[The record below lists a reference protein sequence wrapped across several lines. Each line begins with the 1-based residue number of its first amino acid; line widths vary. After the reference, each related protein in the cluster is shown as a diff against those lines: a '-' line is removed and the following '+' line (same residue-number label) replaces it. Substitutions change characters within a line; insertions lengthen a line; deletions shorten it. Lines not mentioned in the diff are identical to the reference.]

1 MSVRPLAEGSSVVVI
16 DDDVMDASSITHPLQ
31 DAGFRT
37 EMITEF
43 TSGQDAD
50 AFLASLG
57 DRYDAVVCDHIL
69 GGRGNARFTGAE
81 LVCKANQRVG
91 RPLPAVLISSHVNTD
106 QNGAI
111 LRWRE
116 GIPSVVDK
124 SDASDAVV
132 DALRYTLDELAGN
145 LARERRAF
153 ATPIEVLAVR
163 SEGEEPQAKV
173 VVVGWK
179 IDSSV
184 WMPLRPIEKSTG
196 LRPEELP
203 GRWLEAEVNCY
214 AKEASDLFYRNIVLA
229 PDLPKEWL
237 TA

>member
-1 MSVRPLAEGSSVVVI
+1 MSVRLLSEGSSVVVI
-16 DDDVMDASSITHPLQ
+16 DDDVNDAASLIPTLE
-31 DAGFRT
+31 DAGFRA
-37 EMITEF
+37 EMITQF
-43 TSGQDAD
+43 TPGQDAD

-69 GGRGNARFTGAE
+69 AGRGNVRFTGAE
-81 LVCKANQRVG
+81 LVCKANRRAG
-91 RPLPAVLISSHVNTD
+91 TPLPAVLISSHVNTE

-124 SDASDAVV
+124 TDASDEVV
-132 DALRYTLDELAGN
+132 EALQYTLDELAGN

-153 ATPIEVLAVR
+153 ATPIEVLEVQPG
-163 SEGEEPQAKV
+163 GEEPKAKV

-184 WMPLRPIEKSTG
+184 WMPLGPIEEATG
-196 LRPEELP
+196 LGPEELC
-203 GRWLEAEVNCY
+203 GQWLEAEVNCY
-214 AKEASDLFYRNIVLA
+214 AKDASDLFYRNIILA
-229 PDLPKEWL
+229 PDLPQEWL
-237 TA
+237 SA

>member
-1 MSVRPLAEGSSVVVI
+1 MVI
-16 DDDVMDASSITHPLQ
+16 DDDFMDASSITHPLQ

-43 TSGQDAD
+43 APGQDAD
-50 AFLASLG
+50 TFLASLG

-81 LVCKANQRVG
+81 LVCKANRRAG
-91 RPLPAVLISSHVNTD
+91 TPLPAVLISSHVNTD

-153 ATPIEVLAVR
+153 ATPIEVLSVR

-184 WMPLRPIEKSTG
+184 WMPLRPIEEATG
-196 LRPEELP
+196 LHPEELP

-214 AKEASDLFYRNIVLA
+214 AKEASALFYRNIILA
-229 PDLPKEWL
+229 PDLPQEWL

>member
-1 MSVRPLAEGSSVVVI
+1 MVI
-16 DDDVMDASSITHPLQ
+16 DDDDMDASSITHPLQ
-31 DAGFRT
+31 DAGFHT

-43 TSGQDAD
+43 TPGQDAD
-50 AFLASLG
+50 TFLASLG

-81 LVCKANQRVG
+81 LVCKANQRTG
-91 RPLPAVLISSHVNTD
+91 TPLPAVLISSHVNTD

-124 SDASDAVV
+124 SDASDTVV

-145 LARERRAF
+145 LTRERRAF
-153 ATPIEVLAVR
+153 TTPIEVLDVR
-163 SEGEEPQAKV
+163 SGGEEPRAKV
-173 VVVGWK
+173 IVVGWK

-184 WMPLRPIEKSTG
+184 WMPLRPIEEATG

-214 AKEASDLFYRNIVLA
+214 AKDASDLFYRNIVLA
-229 PDLPKEWL
+229 PDLPQEWL
-237 TA
+237 TP

>member
-1 MSVRPLAEGSSVVVI
+1 MNVRPLTEGSSVVVI
-16 DDDVMDASSITHPLQ
+16 DDDVNDAASLIPTLQ

-37 EMITEF
+37 EMITQF
-43 TSGQDAD
+43 TPGQDAD

-57 DRYDAVVCDHIL
+57 NRYDAVVCDHIL
-69 GGRGNARFTGAE
+69 SGRNNVRFTGAE
-81 LVCKANQRVG
+81 LVCKANQRTG
-91 RPLPAVLISSHVNTD
+91 TPLPAVLISSHVNTE

-124 SDASDAVV
+124 TDASDEVV
-132 DALRYTLDELAGN
+132 EALRYTLDELAGN

-153 ATPIEVLAVR
+153 ATPIEVLEVQPG
-163 SEGEEPQAKV
+163 GEEPKAKV

-184 WMPLRPIEKSTG
+184 WMPLRPIEEATG
-196 LRPEELP
+196 LRPEELC

-214 AKEASDLFYRNIVLA
+214 AKDASDLFYRNIILA
-229 PDLPKEWL
+229 PDLPQEWL
-237 TA
+237 SA